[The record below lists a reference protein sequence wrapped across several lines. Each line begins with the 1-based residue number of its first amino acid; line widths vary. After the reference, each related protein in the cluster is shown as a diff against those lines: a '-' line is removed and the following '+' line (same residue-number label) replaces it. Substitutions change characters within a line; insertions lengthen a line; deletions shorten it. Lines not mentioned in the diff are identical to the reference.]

1 MRTLGDC
8 IEDLISARNYVQSGN
23 YIPAQTCY
31 DGFIASLN
39 RYLNT
44 LGPSAEKERWQEIK
58 QQIKQEVASVMTLAN
73 SLNDLQRKPIK
84 KAIPPA
90 SSVPCFDEQ
99 EDRFGP
105 PSKPRGSLAAQQRPQ
120 LPRRQSNMGVQNT
133 PAVRKGR
140 NQPASQVQINKT
152 PAPRGAP
159 TYAQAQNPVPTSSAP
174 NNASNVPVPRDITPS
189 ACQYEGISPDVAA
202 AVHDCIVESTGV
214 TFDQIAG
221 LKEAKR
227 LLEEAVVLP
236 MLLPDF
242 FTGVRS
248 PWRGVLLFGPP
259 GTGKT
264 LLAKAIAM
272 QAGFTFF
279 SASASVIESK
289 YRGEAEKMVRGLFT
303 IARARAPS
311 CIFIDEIDAIMSA
324 RGSGEDNEC
333 SRRIKAE
340 ILTQMQGVTT
350 ANGVGN
356 GANGDSTEQEPKPV
370 MTLAATNLPWDLDEA
385 LKRRLE
391 KRIYIPLPDFESR
404 KQLLKLNLKDITTV
418 ELDFDDLAN
427 RLEGFSGAD
436 ISILVREVSMAP
448 LRREISGKS
457 IEEIKQMNSDPKF
470 KEKLV
475 VLLSDFEDAIKKTRP
490 SVDQSAIKKYE
501 KWFKEFGN
509 I

>member
-1 MRTLGDC
+1 MRTLGDS
-8 IEDLISARNYVQSGN
+8 IEDLVSARKYVLSGN
-23 YIPAQTCY
+23 YTPAQTCY

-44 LGPSAEKERWQEIK
+44 LNPSAEKERWQEIK
-58 QQIKQEVASVMTLAN
+58 QKVKEEVTRVMTLAN
-73 SLNDLQRKPIK
+73 LLNDLQRKPVK
-84 KAIPPA
+84 KTAP
-90 SSVPCFDEQ
+90 STNSVPCFDEQ

-105 PSKPRGSLAAQQRPQ
+105 PSKPRAAAQQRPQ
-120 LPRRQSNMGVQNT
+120 LPRRQSSMGVQNT
-133 PAVRKGR
+133 PAAKKGR
-140 NQPASQVQINKT
+140 NQPTSQPQVNRT
-152 PAPRGAP
+152 PAPRGAQAVAQG
-159 TYAQAQNPVPTSSAP
+159 YSQAQNPGPPAP
-174 NNASNVPVPRDITPS
+174 NNAPIPRDVTPS

-221 LKEAKR
+221 LREAKR

-279 SASASVIESK
+279 AASASVIESK

-356 GANGDSTEQEPKPV
+356 GANEDSSEQQPKPV

-404 KQLLKLNLKDITTV
+404 KQLLELNLKDITTV

-457 IEEIKQMNSDPKF
+457 IEEIKQMNSDPDF
-470 KEKLV
+470 KKKLV
-475 VLLSDFEDAIKKTRP
+475 VLLSDFEDAMKKTRP

>member
-1 MRTLGDC
+1 MRKLGDC
-8 IEDLISARNYVQSGN
+8 INDLVSARNYVLSGN
-23 YIPAQTCY
+23 YSPAMTCY

-44 LGPSAEKERWQEIK
+44 LSPSAEKERWQEIK
-58 QQIKQEVASVMTLAN
+58 QQIKEEVAKVMTLSN
-73 SLNDLQRKPIK
+73 LLSDLQRKPIK
-84 KAIPPA
+84 KAAPPA
-90 SSVPCFDEQ
+90 SSVPSFDEQ

-105 PSKPRGSLAAQQRPQ
+105 PPKSRPSAQQRPQ
-120 LPRRQSNMGVQNT
+120 LPRRQSNMGAQNT
-133 PAVRKGR
+133 PAVKKGR
-140 NQPASQVQINKT
+140 NQLAPQAQVNRT
-152 PAPRGAP
+152 PAPRGAQG
-159 TYAQAQNPVPTSSAP
+159 YAQAQNPPSTS
-174 NNASNVPVPRDITPS
+174 NNTPVPRDVTPT

-356 GANGDSTEQEPKPV
+356 GSSEDCTDQQPKPV

-391 KRIYIPLPDFESR
+391 KRIYIPLPDLESR
-404 KQLLKLNLKDITTV
+404 KQLLELNLKDIKTV
-418 ELDFDDLAN
+418 ELDFDDLAK

-457 IEEIKQMNSDPKF
+457 VEEIKQMNSDSNF

-475 VLLSDFEDAIKKTRP
+475 VLLSDFEDALKKTRP

-501 KWFKEFGN
+501 QWFKDFGN